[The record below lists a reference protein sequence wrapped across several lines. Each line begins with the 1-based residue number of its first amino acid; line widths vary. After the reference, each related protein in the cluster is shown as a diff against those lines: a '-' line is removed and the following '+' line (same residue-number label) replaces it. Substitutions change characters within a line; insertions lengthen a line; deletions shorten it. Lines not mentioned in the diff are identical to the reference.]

1 MDVLVTPGDGYNGS
15 LTDRYCPVSVHV
27 KLRTDEIIGLSHV
40 VVPDGDI
47 QGLLG
52 QLTVFY
58 FIAELL

>member
-1 MDVLVTPGDGYNGS
+1 MDVLVKPGEKATMVYSQYGP
-15 LTDRYCPVSVHV
+15 LSVHV
-27 KLRTDEIIGLSHV
+27 KLLRTDEIIGLAHV
-40 VVPDGDI
+40 IVPDGDI